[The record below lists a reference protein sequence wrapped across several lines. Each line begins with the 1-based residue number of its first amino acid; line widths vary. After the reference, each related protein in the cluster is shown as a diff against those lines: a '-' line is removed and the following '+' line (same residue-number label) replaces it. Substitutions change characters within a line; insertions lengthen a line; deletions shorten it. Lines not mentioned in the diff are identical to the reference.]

1 MIRQLPEQGFKT
13 ELLVVPGEN
22 RSQVEKAVQECLR
35 KWSDR
40 YPGLSATPEKNALLI
55 KIPDNLRTTHEQHFY
70 QVRDAFLEHLNT
82 GIEPAEHRACTITK
96 YTLLAE
102 AREKALVSPFE
113 MLR

>member
-1 MIRQLPEQGFKT
+1 MIRQLPQQGFKT

-22 RSQVEKAVQECLR
+22 RTQVEEAVQDCLR

-70 QVRDAFLEHLNT
+70 QVRDEFLAHLDT
-82 GIEPAEHRACTITK
+82 GTEPAEHRACTIAK

-102 AREKALVSPFE
+102 ARIKALASPFE
-113 MLR
+113 MLH